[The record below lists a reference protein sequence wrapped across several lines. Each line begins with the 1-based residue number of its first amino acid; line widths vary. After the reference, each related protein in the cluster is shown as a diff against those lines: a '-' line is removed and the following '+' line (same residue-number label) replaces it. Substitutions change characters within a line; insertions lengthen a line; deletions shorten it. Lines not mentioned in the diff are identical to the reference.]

1 MTGIYIH
8 TWEVDAL
15 GCLNNC
21 LPPPKPTETY
31 RDQEVSLVGMHMDFK
46 ADRKP
51 RRPECPKQFVD
62 ELRTQPAKEEH
73 LVSQTSGDGGQDEQ
87 AHKHLAPPSQVKP
100 GIGHSGEV
108 IRTQTGPFSPK
119 PVKPCESSENDIS
132 ISSED

>member
-1 MTGIYIH
+1 
-8 TWEVDAL
+8 
-15 GCLNNC
+15 
-21 LPPPKPTETY
+21 
-31 RDQEVSLVGMHMDFK
+31 MDFK

-62 ELRTQPAKEEH
+62 ELRTQPAREEH
-73 LVSQTSGDGGQDEQ
+73 LVSQTSGYGGQDEQ

-119 PVKPCESSENDIS
+119 PVKLCESSENDIS